1 MTLTTRE
8 AACAEPRPVSLQE
21 WLGDRDLPWFGTNA
35 GASAVPF
42 QTWHHFK
49 EAFAPELVATA
60 LASAGGAGRVFDPF
74 GGSGTTALTCQ
85 FLGADVTTLEVNP
98 FLADVIRAKLAQP
111 DAQALRRA
119 ARRLTA
125 SARKSHDTPALPAG
139 APSTLIEPGTQGR
152 FVFHREAAE
161 QILRLSAAIGRLKD
175 PFHQSFF
182 KAVLGGTLVGL
193 SNVVVNGKGRRYRR
207 GWSERVDPGS
217 DGVDEAFL
225 ARTYRAASDIELFAM
240 RRSCD
245 WTVHCGD
252 ARTFKHSEPIRL
264 TVCSPPYPNSFD
276 YTDVYNL
283 ELWMLGY
290 LGERLGNRELRT
302 STLSSHVQV
311 HRDFDTPPT
320 DSTVIGVALAQF
332 EQIRD
337 SLWNRHIPEM
347 VGAYFSELLGVFD
360 NIRQATTPGG
370 ELWIVVG
377 DSQYRGVLIRVADAL
392 SELLTTRGWEL
403 RTSER
408 SRSMRAS
415 AQQGG
420 QHDLSE
426 TLLVFVRP

>member
-8 AACAEPRPVSLQE
+8 AARAKPEPITLQE

-35 GASAVPF
+35 GATPVPF

-49 EAFAPELVATA
+49 EAFAPELVASA
-60 LASAGGAGRVFDPF
+60 LASAGGTARVFDPF

-111 DAQALRRA
+111 DAQALRRT
-119 ARRLTA
+119 ARRLAA
-125 SARKSHDTPALPAG
+125 SARKSEETPSLPAG
-139 APSTLIEPGTQGR
+139 APNTLIEPGAQGR

-175 PFHQSFF
+175 PLYQAFF

-207 GWSERVDPGS
+207 GWSERTDPGS

-225 ARTYRAASDIELFAM
+225 ARAYRAASDIESFVL

-245 WTVHCGD
+245 WTVHCAD
-252 ARTFKHSEPIRL
+252 ARSFKPTETIRL

-290 LGERLGNRELRT
+290 LGEKLHNKDLRI
-302 STLSSHVQV
+302 STLSSHVQI
-311 HRDFDTPPT
+311 HRNFEAPPT
-320 DSTVIGVALAQF
+320 DSAVIRETLAQF

-347 VGAYFSELLGVFD
+347 VGAYFSELVGVFD
-360 NIRQATTPGG
+360 NIRRVTTPGG

-377 DSQYRGVLIRVADAL
+377 DSQYRGVLVRVADAL
-392 SELLTTRGWEL
+392 SELLTARGWEL

-426 TLLVFVRP
+426 TLLVFVRI

>member
-1 MTLTTRE
+1 MTRSFVDSCV
-8 AACAEPRPVSLQE
+8 APVPLSLQD

-35 GASAVPF
+35 GASPVPF

-60 LASAGGAGRVFDPF
+60 LAGVRGSGRVFDPF

-98 FLADVIRAKLAQP
+98 FLADVIRAKLAP
-111 DAQALRRA
+111 LDASTLRRT

-125 SARKSHDTPALPAG
+125 SARRSEGGIALPQG
-139 APSTLIEPGTQGR
+139 APATLIEPGVNNR
-152 FVFHREAAE
+152 FVFHREAAQ
-161 QILRLSAAIGRLKD
+161 QILRLSSAIGRLRD
-175 PFHQSFF
+175 PLQQAFF
-182 KAVLGGTLVGL
+182 RAVLGGSLVGL

-225 ARTYRAASDIELFAM
+225 TRAYRAASDIDSFAT
-240 RRSCD
+240 RRTCN
-245 WTVHCGD
+245 WTVHCAD
-252 ARTFKHSEPIRL
+252 ARTFEHSDPVRL

-276 YTDVYNL
+276 YTDVYNV

-290 LGERLGNRELRT
+290 LGSKTSNWDLRA
-302 STLSSHVQV
+302 STLTSHVQI
-311 HRDFDTPPT
+311 HRKFEAPPL
-320 DSTVIGVALAQF
+320 DSAIVEDAMTQLGA
-332 EQIRD
+332 IRET
-337 SLWNRHIPEM
+337 LWNRHIPEM
-347 VGAYFSELLGVFD
+347 VGAYFSELVTICEK
-360 NIRQATTPGG
+360 IRRATTRDG

-377 DSQYRGVLIRVADAL
+377 DSQYRGVLVRVADAL
-392 SELLTTRGWEL
+392 RELLTSRGWEL
-403 RTSER
+403 RTAEQ
-408 SRSMRAS
+408 SRSMRTS

-426 TLLVFVRP
+426 TLLVLVRS